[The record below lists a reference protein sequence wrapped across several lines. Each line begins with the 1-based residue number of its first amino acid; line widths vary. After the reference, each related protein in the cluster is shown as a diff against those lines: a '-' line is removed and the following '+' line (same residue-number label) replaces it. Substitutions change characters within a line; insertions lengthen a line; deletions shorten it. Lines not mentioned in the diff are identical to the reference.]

1 MRESEKYFI
10 VPNWM
15 LYIGG
20 GFTPRTGILAVICS
34 FCRDE
39 NGEYTKQCKASTAF
53 LSDKVG
59 CSRRQAF
66 RELHYLLEAGYITAH
81 KGARQTDIVSYSVN
95 IENCEKAM
103 QAYDTQSQAY
113 DTQSQAYDTQSQAYD
128 TQSQA
133 YDTQSQDL
141 MTECHKL
148 MTGCHP
154 INTSIK
160 TNIKTS
166 DIIGSESARARDSE
180 TCVSVPGFPE
190 IRLTETEY
198 SFLKKRIDYKP
209 AKKSLEAYF
218 AIIESQKAKGI
229 EYPDHFKKVREMA
242 MQDGARI
249 LKRESSSF
257 DLDELMQYANRFPD
271 DSSSIDMQEVDSI
284 MNPLGGSSS
293 AADTA

>member
-1 MRESEKYFI
+1 MRESEKYFF
-10 VPNWM
+10 VHNWM

-39 NGEYTKQCKASTAF
+39 NGEYTKQCKASTAY

-113 DTQSQAYDTQSQAYD
+113 DTQSQ
-128 TQSQA
+128 
-133 YDTQSQDL
+133 DL

-154 INTSIK
+154 IKTSIR

-242 MQDGARI
+242 MQDGAQI

-257 DLDELMQYANRFPD
+257 DLDEWMQLANRFQD

-293 AADTA
+293 TADTA

>member
-1 MRESEKYFI
+1 MRESEKYFF
-10 VPNWM
+10 VHNWM

-39 NGEYTKQCKASTAF
+39 NGEYTKQCKASTAY

-113 DTQSQAYDTQSQAYD
+113 DTQSQ
-128 TQSQA
+128 
-133 YDTQSQDL
+133 DL

-154 INTSIK
+154 IKTSIR

-229 EYPDHFKKVREMA
+229 EYPDHFKKVREIA
-242 MQDGARI
+242 MQDGAQI

-257 DLDELMQYANRFPD
+257 DLDEWMQLANRFQD

>member
-1 MRESEKYFI
+1 MRESEKYFF
-10 VPNWM
+10 VHNWM

-39 NGEYTKQCKASTAF
+39 NGEYTKQCKASTAY

-103 QAYDTQSQAY
+103 QAYDTQSQ
-113 DTQSQAYDTQSQAYD
+113 
-128 TQSQA
+128 
-133 YDTQSQDL
+133 DL

-154 INTSIK
+154 IKTSIR

-198 SFLKKRIDYKP
+198 SFLKKSIDYKP

-229 EYPDHFKKVREMA
+229 EYPDHFKKVREIA
-242 MQDGARI
+242 MQDGAQI

-257 DLDELMQYANRFPD
+257 DLDEWMQLANRFQD

>member
-39 NGEYTKQCKASTAF
+39 SGEYTKQCKASTAF

-103 QAYDTQSQAY
+103 
-113 DTQSQAYDTQSQAYD
+113 QAYDTQSQAYD

-209 AKKSLEAYF
+209 TGKSLETYF
-218 AIIESQKAKGI
+218 SIIESKKASGI
-229 EYPDHFKKVREMA
+229 EYPDHFKKIREMA
-242 MQDGARI
+242 MKDGARI
-249 LKRESSSF
+249 LKMESSSF
-257 DLDELMQYANRFPD
+257 DLEEFWMQNANRFQD

>member
-103 QAYDTQSQAY
+103 
-113 DTQSQAYDTQSQAYD
+113 QAYD